1 MVVPEGFGLCVLVPK
16 EPTAQE
22 VRDAVRALRT
32 NTTEQDLRTVREAL
46 RDLYG
51 SERAADLQA
60 RHVLGRTLDQP
71 VARPLDLHVVA
82 VFQGLGGWGQ
92 LHHGLSRCADLGA
105 RVVAVDVQGH
115 VSGAPDGINLLT
127 PGDPDTDNLL
137 RRVERTLV
145 DRLPRAALGQVA
157 RTLPR
162 LPGRVAR
169 PGLRGVT
176 AAERLHRKVSRASQ
190 HRLYGKVWPLVRGQ
204 AVARRVEAAPQ
215 LADLGRPD
223 VIVHQGRMT
232 ELPYRLAARHTD
244 ALVHQGGFTGTD
256 LAQWWL
262 HVHGPGGTRAAA
274 GTDARDAAE
283 PER

>member
-1 MVVPEGFGLCVLVPK
+1 MVVPEGFGLCAFVPQ
-16 EPTAQE
+16 EPTVGQ
-22 VRDAVRALRT
+22 VRDAVAALSADT
-32 NTTEQDLRTVREAL
+32 SAEDLDTVREAL
-46 RDLYG
+46 RGFYG

-60 RHVLGRTLDQP
+60 RHVLGRP
-71 VARPLDLHVVA
+71 PLAPLAPAVDLQVVA

-92 LHHGLSRCADLGA
+92 LQHGLARCADLGA
-105 RVVAVDVQGH
+105 PVVAVDVLGQ
-115 VSGAPDGINLLT
+115 VPAAPAGVDLLT

-157 RTLPR
+157 RALPR
-162 LPGRVAR
+162 LPRRVAQ

-204 AVARRVEAAPQ
+204 AVARRVQAAPE

-232 ELPYRLAARHTD
+232 ELPYRLAARHTE

-256 LAQWWL
+256 LARWWL
-262 HVHGPGGTRAAA
+262 RVHGPGGTRA
-274 GTDARDAAE
+274 TARSGSEE
-283 PER
+283 PAR